1 MSWSGLGPTAN
12 RSRATPQDGMR
23 SRNVCG
29 EERQRCCPDPPPD
42 LEAKPDLGQP
52 IADHILII
60 LVVDCVLV
68 KSSLRRR
75 GVRFAVCLASALS
88 SAVGAQAASRVL
100 ITVRATAAPVCPV
113 ERNPPDPACVPRPLS
128 GLVVTA
134 NTPDGVVATRGVTRS
149 DGGVILRV
157 RAGATYMI
165 HAWMPGPDDRPAVLP
180 RCDVIGLTVGRRPRN
195 VMLHC
200 DTGIR

>member
-1 MSWSGLGPTAN
+1 MAGALAPLAVFLGGVAWLAWQGAPDERGFWPVLLAALTAGLLLC
-12 RSRATPQDGMR
+12 RDRARYAETMIAGM
-23 SRNVCG
+23 
-29 EERQRCCPDPPPD
+29 
-42 LEAKPDLGQP
+42 AQP
-52 IADHILII
+52 VVMLMILAW
-60 LVVDCVLV
+60 L
-68 KSSLRRR
+68 
-75 GVRFAVCLASALS
+75 LAGALS

-113 ERNPPDPACVPRPLS
+113 ERYPPDPACVPRPLS

-134 NTPDGVVATRGVTRS
+134 NTSDGVVATRGVTRS